1 MIEKLSLG
9 FSSDP
14 GVRILI
20 DISEGIGQFRTDPE
34 MLEQIL
40 LNVITNSRQAVRD
53 QGVIRISATSAGETL
68 TITIEDNGP
77 GIPEENMPRIFDP
90 FFSTRDSGS
99 GLGLA
104 ISKRLAGQLNGS
116 LHVTSLPAQGTS
128 VTLQLPYD
136 RVTA

>member
-1 MIEKLSLG
+1 
-9 FSSDP
+9 
-14 GVRILI
+14 
-20 DISEGIGQFRTDPE
+20 

-53 QGVIRISATSAGETL
+53 QGVIRISATSAGQTL